1 MLRFIDYYS
10 LIIQKCI
17 EKCSVFCYNTVVPL
31 LIPYMRRRRK
41 RRFIE
46 KRNIF
51 IGSGKTYCN
60 AVNSLI
66 INLD

>member
-1 MLRFIDYYS
+1 
-10 LIIQKCI
+10 
-17 EKCSVFCYNTVVPL
+17 
-31 LIPYMRRRRK
+31 MRRCCK
-41 RRFIE
+41 RHFIE